1 MNRIGRKAGGKK
13 GAGGG
18 AAAGGKGAS
27 GPDMDYKPMKAQGA
41 FTEQD
46 IEFMKKAI

>member
-27 GPDMDYKPMKAQGA
+27 GPDMDYKPMKA
-41 FTEQD
+41 
-46 IEFMKKAI
+46 

>member
-13 GAGGG
+13 GATSGTTGG
-18 AAAGGKGAS
+18 ATGAKGL
-27 GPDMDYKPMKAQGA
+27 DMDYKPMKAQGA